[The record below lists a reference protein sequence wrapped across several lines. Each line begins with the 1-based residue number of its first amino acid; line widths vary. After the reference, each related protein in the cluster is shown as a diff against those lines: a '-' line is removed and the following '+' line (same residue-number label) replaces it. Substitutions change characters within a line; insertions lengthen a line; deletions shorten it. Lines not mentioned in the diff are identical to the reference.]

1 MNADRNIST
10 VLDPNSKEMELW
22 KIHYEHISSVEKT
35 SGKNTR
41 TRFDPLLL
49 NWAIALLAKTS
60 HSIYEEISQ
69 VMQLPALSYVLRKTK
84 EMVGAQNIV
93 KDHGLNLCNVKTM
106 SGNLIGSIKPRV
118 KKNQRCT

>member
-1 MNADRNIST
+1 MNIY
-10 VLDPNSKEMELW
+10 LLLK
-22 KIHYEHISSVEKT
+22 KT

-84 EMVGAQNIV
+84 EMVGAQNV
-93 KDHGLNLCNVKTM
+93 EKDHGLNLCNVKTM